1 MSTIQK
7 IIAVVLVSLLSLYA
21 TAQTTSTFD
30 TNDDGW
36 TFTDLS
42 NANAQV
48 VTHSTTGGN
57 PGGKISS
64 TLPSTSTHY
73 FTSPAPYTGDI
84 AYFSLGE
91 ELSFDLQVPSGTP
104 AVHSNSGDVIIE
116 PVTGNRLCFTL
127 PSFPAV
133 APDWSSFTVFLD
145 DRTEWRMTSATG
157 TIATIAEIKVV
168 LSKVKSIRI
177 NGRYVSGSTI
187 PSAALDNV
195 KLNKRTVQAPPA
207 ITAISKLTGKA
218 GETIVIDGTGFDPV
232 ATNNVVYFKG
242 LKATVS
248 SASFNQL
255 SITIPT
261 GAPFGFI
268 TVLNTTTG
276 KSIETLEPFQ
286 PLFDGGGRIIP
297 SSLGAKIDLLME
309 GSSEINGQA
318 VADIDGDGKLDIIVA
333 ESTNNVS
340 VFRNS
345 GQPGDLSATS
355 FAPKVSFAGGGN
367 QQGLYIA
374 DLDGDGKLDIM
385 AAHSNG
391 SIMNYCTFRNIS
403 TLGNVMFEP
412 VERWA
417 GLAYSGMVSEVV
429 DVDGDGSPDLIGQH
443 RNGSAALD
451 FWIVQNISNP
461 GNIDFLCTQSYFG
474 SGTLDAGD
482 GVAFGDLDN
491 DGKADLAVKYSFAS
505 NFSIL
510 RNISDAGRI
519 EFETPVSLAQ
529 GATGKIQI
537 NDMNRDGKN
546 DLIIK
551 RGSSNND
558 VVILLNT
565 HTTGLFLPEDF
576 ATTVTLNSNMANYGS
591 LSVGDVNGDGKTD
604 IITTDNRHLGIFENV
619 YAGGPFDANA
629 FIPSY
634 AHVGEGTSTYMNTPI
649 AADLNGDNKPEII
662 VGITNSSPTRIS
674 IYQNNNTLPPTI
686 SMQTVSPL
694 KGAVGSTVTITGGN
708 FSTTQTENLV
718 RFGSIPAPV
727 ITATKTQL
735 TVQVPAGAAYAP
747 VSVTR
752 DELTAKYDLPF
763 SVTFGQG
770 TTFDNTSFAPPVTF
784 TLTTANYDVDAADLD
799 GDNKPDIIAEGA
811 GAGGYLFRNTH
822 NTGAIN
828 AASLIP
834 DDTTSNNAGNPMLVD
849 LNDDGRADIT
859 SVQGIYKNISTP
871 GSINF
876 EAQVGSA
883 TTDLATPNDFNL
895 DGKIDLAGVDGSAN
909 IEVFESWMRPGQFV
923 VQGDYGSFSP
933 SIPVAKPAPGGGTTS
948 ADFDRD
954 GLFDIASTNPG
965 TDNVT
970 IFRNTGGY
978 RIRAAQFLTTTLQAL
993 DNPGRIY
1000 TGDLDVDGKSDLM
1013 IYHGAGTN
1021 ANTISVFHNQS
1032 TLGTTLFARTDY
1044 TLPTNANV
1052 AHIRDLDGDG
1062 KPEIIVTSESGDRFF
1077 ILKNTSTPGTI
1088 DATSFAAPFAT
1099 AVNNPRGITT
1109 ADLNLDGKPEII
1121 LTAAPNALMIY
1132 ENLIASGPSI
1142 SITTQPLMAATCEG
1156 TSASFNV
1163 TATGTNNLT
1172 YQWQKHNGTDF
1183 ADISE
1188 GGGYTGTTTATLSI
1202 NTSTTSTTGN
1212 GDYRVRINGDD
1223 APEIFSS
1230 QAALTVRTLPQPPV
1244 ASGDTDCVSPA
1255 TLTLTATGTTNGN
1268 YNWYDVPTGGNALG
1282 ANGTFTT
1289 PSLNTTTTYYVS
1301 LDDAFCESERVAVT
1315 AAISLL
1321 AKPVVT
1327 FDPPIFNA
1335 GSTINICEGNAQT
1348 FAAPAGFTTYT
1359 WSNGLA
1365 TQEITVD
1372 QSGSYSVVVQDA
1384 SGCISPAS
1392 DPLDVAV
1399 NPYPV
1404 ATITPTETML
1414 MASAGDQYQWYQ
1426 NGIEIP
1432 EGTDQSFELNL
1443 LEYGVYTVAVTDN
1456 GCTTVSDEFTYLI
1469 TGNETGEA
1477 KWVVY
1482 PNPFEST
1489 LRFESFGSGVT
1500 EVEMVDILGRQV
1512 QRFSFQNN
1520 TTISTSALEAG
1531 TYFISIGDQQKI
1543 TRIKVLKK

>member
-1 MSTIQK
+1 MLTIKK
-7 IIAVVLVSLLSLYA
+7 IIAVVLTSLLSLYA
-21 TAQTTSTFD
+21 AAQTTSTFD
-30 TNDDGW
+30 TNDDDW

-57 PGGKISS
+57 PGGKISA
-64 TLPSTSTHY
+64 TLPGTSTHY
-73 FTSPAPYTGDI
+73 FTSPARYTGNI

-104 AVHSNSGDVIIE
+104 PVHSNYGDVIIE
-116 PVTGNRLCFTL
+116 PTSGNSLCFTL

-133 APDWSSFTVFLD
+133 APAWSSFTVFLD
-145 DRTEWRMTSATG
+145 DRTAWRKASATG
-157 TIATIAEIKVV
+157 AIATLDEIKVV
-168 LSKVKSIRI
+168 LSKVEFIRF
-177 NGRYVSGSTI
+177 NGRYVSGSSI
-187 PSAALDNV
+187 PGASLDNV

-207 ITAISKLTGKA
+207 ITTISTLTGKA
-218 GETIVIDGTGFDPV
+218 GQTIVIDGTGFDPV
-232 ATNNVVYFKG
+232 AANNTVYFKG
-242 LKATVS
+242 LKATVT
-248 SASFNQL
+248 SATFNQL
-255 SITIPT
+255 SVVIQPS
-261 GAPFGFI
+261 APYGFI

-276 KSIETLEPFQ
+276 KSIQTLEPFQ

-297 SSLGAKIDLLME
+297 SSLEAKIDLLME
-309 GSSEINGQA
+309 GSAEINGQA
-318 VADIDGDGKLDIIVA
+318 VADMDGDGKLDIVVA

-340 VFRNS
+340 VFRNN
-345 GQPGDLSATS
+345 GQPGDLSAAS

-367 QQGLYIA
+367 QAGLYVS
-374 DLDGDGKLDIM
+374 DLDGDGKLDII

-391 SIMNYCTFRNIS
+391 SIMNYCTFRNVS
-403 TLGNVMFEP
+403 TVGNVMFEP

-451 FWIVQNISNP
+451 FWIIQNISNP
-461 GNIDFLCTQSYFG
+461 GNIDFLCTLSYFG

-491 DGKADLAVKYSFAS
+491 DGKADLVVKYSFAS

-510 RNISDAGRI
+510 RNISEAGRI
-519 EFETPVSLAQ
+519 EFETPVSLSQ

-591 LSVGDVNGDGKTD
+591 VSVGDVNGDGKTD

-619 YAGGPFDANA
+619 YAGGVFDANA

-674 IYQNNNTLPPTI
+674 IYQNKNTQPPII
-686 SMQTVSPL
+686 STQTVSPL
-694 KGAVGSTVTITGGN
+694 QGPVGSTVTITGDN
-708 FSTTQTENLV
+708 FSTTPAENLV

-727 ITATKTQL
+727 VTATKTQL

-763 SVTFGQG
+763 NVTFGQG
-770 TTFDNTSFAPPVTF
+770 TTFDNTSFTPPVTF

-811 GAGGYLFRNTH
+811 GTDGYIFRNTN

-828 AASLIP
+828 VASLIP
-834 DDTTSNNAGNPMLVD
+834 DDTTSNDAGNPVLID
-849 LNDDGRADIT
+849 LNDDGKTDIV
-859 SVQGIYKNISTP
+859 SVHGIYKNISTL
-871 GSINF
+871 GNINF

-883 TTDLATPNDFNL
+883 TTDLASPNDFNL
-895 DGKIDLAGVDGSAN
+895 DGKIDLVGVDGSAN

-923 VQGDYGSFSP
+923 AQSDYGSFSA
-933 SIPVAKPAPGGGTTS
+933 SILVAKPAAGGGTAS

-954 GLFDIASTNPG
+954 GLFDVASTNPG
-965 TDNVT
+965 TDNIT
-970 IFRNTGGY
+970 IFRNTGDY
-978 RIRAAQFLTTTLQAL
+978 RIRAAQFATTTLPAL

-1013 IYHGAGTN
+1013 IYHAAGTN

-1032 TLGTTLFARTDY
+1032 TTGTILFARTDY
-1044 TLPTNANV
+1044 TLPANATV

-1062 KPEIIVTSESGDRFF
+1062 KPEIIITSESGDRFF
-1077 ILKNTSTPGTI
+1077 ILKNTSTPGTL
-1088 DATSFAAPFAT
+1088 DATSFATPFAT
-1099 AVNNPRGITT
+1099 TVNNPRGITT

-1132 ENLIASGPSI
+1132 ENLIAAGPSI
-1142 SITTQPLMAATCEG
+1142 SITTQPLVTATCEG
-1156 TSASFNV
+1156 TSTSFSV
-1163 TATGTNNLT
+1163 TATGASNLT

-1183 ADISE
+1183 TDISE

-1202 NTSTTSTTGN
+1202 NTGTTTGN

-1244 ASGDTDCVSPA
+1244 ASGDTECVSPA

-1268 YNWYDVPTGGNALG
+1268 YNWYDVPTGGSTLG

-1327 FDPPIFNA
+1327 FDPPIFNPGA
-1335 GSTINICEGNAQT
+1335 TINLCEGNTQA
-1348 FAAPAGFTTYT
+1348 FAAPAGFTSYT
-1359 WSNGLA
+1359 WSNGSA
-1365 TQEITVD
+1365 TQEILVD
-1372 QSGSYSVVVQDA
+1372 QSGSYSVVVEDA
-1384 SGCISPAS
+1384 AGCISPAS
-1392 DPLDVAV
+1392 DLLNVAF
-1399 NPYPV
+1399 NPYPL
-1404 ATITPTETML
+1404 ATITPTETLL

-1426 NGIEIP
+1426 NGVEIP
-1432 EGTDQSFELNL
+1432 EGTGQSFNLNL
-1443 LEYGVYTVAVTDN
+1443 LEYGVYTVAVTEN
-1456 GCTTVSDEFTYLI
+1456 GCTTLSDEFTYLI
-1469 TGNETGEA
+1469 TETESDET

-1482 PNPFEST
+1482 PNPFGST
-1489 LRFESFGSGVT
+1489 LRFESFGKGLT
-1500 EVEMVDILGRQV
+1500 EVELVDVLGRQL
-1512 QRFSFQNN
+1512 QRFSFQNS
-1520 TTISTSALEAG
+1520 TTVSTSALEAG
-1531 TYFISIGDQQKI
+1531 TYFISIRDRQK
-1543 TRIKVLKK
+1543 TVRIKVLKN